1 MSSAFRVP
9 TTEEDRHDRRRAR
22 ALLRRFQGWRRL
34 SPRDGPHLERDRQHL
49 VHAAHLQYERDPFQ
63 RRLRGA
69 DRVRAAADEQLPDAL
84 PRHRPERGGHQP
96 AHRGQPRLGQ
106 GQAPRP
112 RVRRRHHLRR
122 VGGAGSTD
130 VEITPRPGHRPGPDE
145 RLQAG
150 WQCRHRIRT
159 DGPGAFPPDR
169 AGASVSQHPLR
180 MRYIIRMRRGR
191 LAPALI
197 GLATLLAACGTST
210 PSTTTGSTIIFGAAV
225 SLTGTQSFEG
235 KLTKQGYDL
244 WLDWIKARG
253 GIVIGNVKHPVD
265 IKYEDDQSKADISA
279 TLVQK
284 LITDEKAN
292 FILGPYGSSATA
304 TDAIVVE
311 RNGIPMVEANGAA
324 QAIFSHGYKFTFG
337 VLSPAN
343 KYLTGVLDMAA
354 TLSPKPTTIAMLAA
368 NDNFSLEVAKAIAD
382 YAPTKVMQIVFTKQ
396 YPAAAPDVS
405 SLISQAKQTNPD
417 IVLNSGHLAE
427 AIAINKSAKQLG
439 LNAKIF
445 AYSVGPSTPDFISA
459 LGSDANY
466 VYDGSQWTPQVK
478 YTPTFYLSV
487 ADYVKAY
494 QAKYGGS
501 DAPDYHVAES
511 TAACLAFQK
520 AIENAGSLDPSKVRD
535 ALASLDVMTFFGQIK
550 FDSRGINIYKPMVV
564 EQIQNGTHYTVF
576 PPSVA
581 NGQPQ
586 YPTPSWSSR

>member
-1 MSSAFRVP
+1 
-9 TTEEDRHDRRRAR
+9 
-22 ALLRRFQGWRRL
+22 
-34 SPRDGPHLERDRQHL
+34 
-49 VHAAHLQYERDPFQ
+49 
-63 RRLRGA
+63 
-69 DRVRAAADEQLPDAL
+69 
-84 PRHRPERGGHQP
+84 
-96 AHRGQPRLGQ
+96 
-106 GQAPRP
+106 
-112 RVRRRHHLRR
+112 
-122 VGGAGSTD
+122 
-130 VEITPRPGHRPGPDE
+130 
-145 RLQAG
+145 
-150 WQCRHRIRT
+150 
-159 DGPGAFPPDR
+159 
-169 AGASVSQHPLR
+169 
-180 MRYIIRMRRGR
+180 MRYIMRMRRGR
-191 LAPALI
+191 LAPVLV

-210 PSTTTGSTIIFGAAV
+210 PSSPTTGSTIIFGAAV
-225 SLTGTQSFEG
+225 SLTGAQSFEG

-244 WLDWIKARG
+244 WLDWIKAKG
-253 GIVIGNVKHPVD
+253 GIVIGNVRHPVD

-354 TLSPKPTTIAMLAA
+354 TLNPKPTTIAMLAA
-368 NDNFSLEVAKAIAD
+368 NDNFSIEVAKAIKD
-382 YAPTKVMQIVFTKQ
+382 YAPTKGMQVTFYKE

-405 SLISQAKQTNPD
+405 SLISQAKQANPD
-417 IVLNSGHLAE
+417 IVMNSGHLAE
-427 AIAINKSAKQLG
+427 AIAINKSVKQLG

-445 AYSVGPSTPDFISA
+445 AYSVGPSTPDFINA

-478 YTPTFYLSV
+478 YTPSFYLSV

-494 QAKYGGS
+494 KAKYS
-501 DAPDYHVAES
+501 TTDAPDYHVAES

-520 AIENAGSLDPSKVRD
+520 AIENAGSLDPTKVRD
-535 ALASLDVMTFFGQIK
+535 ALAILDVMTFFGQVK

-564 EQIQNGTHYTVF
+564 EQIQNGSHYTVF
-576 PPSVA
+576 PSNVA
-581 NGQPQ
+581 NGSPQ
-586 YPTPSWSSR
+586 YPTPPWSSR